1 MKQRPQ
7 RIESILISE
16 IRVVNPRARN
26 KRTFQNIVA
35 NIGNVGLKKP
45 ITVARRELAADG
57 TRYDLAYG
65 QGRLEALR
73 ALGETTIPAIVIN
86 ATPEERYLM
95 SLVENIARRRPSNS
109 ELVREV
115 RSLRERGY
123 NNPAIAEK
131 LGMARSHIH
140 GVASLLR
147 KGEEQLIAQ
156 VEAGLLPLNVAVK
169 IAGASSGAIQKALSA
184 AYESGSLRGKKFRTV
199 QSIIARRFAKTHGTT
214 DEEKKLTATD
224 MVRQYEKHTQRQR
237 ALARRAGI
245 VAQRLALLSTAMK
258 RLLKDDH
265 FVTLLRA
272 ESLDRL
278 PEPLARRLA

>member
-26 KRTFQNIVA
+26 KRTFQNIIA

-45 ITVARRELAADG
+45 ITVARRELAPDG

-73 ALGETTIPAIVIN
+73 VLGETTIPAIVID

-115 RSLRERGY
+115 RSLT
-123 NNPAIAEK
+123 
-131 LGMARSHIH
+131 ARVRTPVFDRSV
-140 GVASLLR
+140 G
-147 KGEEQLIAQ
+147 
-156 VEAGLLPLNVAVK
+156 
-169 IAGASSGAIQKALSA
+169 SSNAM
-184 AYESGSLRGKKFRTV
+184 SGC
-199 QSIIARRFAKTHGTT
+199 
-214 DEEKKLTATD
+214 
-224 MVRQYEKHTQRQR
+224 
-237 ALARRAGI
+237 
-245 VAQRLALLSTAMK
+245 
-258 RLLKDDH
+258 
-265 FVTLLRA
+265 
-272 ESLDRL
+272 
-278 PEPLARRLA
+278 